1 MTTTQETQAASPW
14 HAGEVSLQQHVG
26 VADQMARHGNRVI
39 RQHLIDQHRDFYPLL
54 PLVVLGAVE
63 PNGDVWA
70 TLRSG
75 EPGFMQAPTPH
86 ALDVAVARDFA
97 DPAERGME
105 DGDGIALLGIQLS
118 TRRRNRLNG
127 VVRRENTAGFSIGV
141 EQSYGNCN
149 QYIQLRDFTFTRDPA
164 TPTNQPVI
172 ESTSLDVR
180 ARQIIAEADTFFVA
194 SYVMLDSGQRQVDVS
209 HRGGRRGFVHVDGAG
224 VLTIPDF
231 AGNLFF
237 NTLGN
242 FMVNGQG
249 GLVFA
254 DFETG
259 DLLQLTGEAEV
270 ILDSPEIAAFQGAE
284 RIWRF
289 KPRRIVLRP
298 AALPMRWD
306 FKQGGWSPNSL
317 MTGSWE
323 EAESRLRAAALANAW
338 RPFRVASV
346 VVESATVRSYV
357 LEPTDGAGIA
367 GHLAGQHLPIR
378 VHLPGES
385 APLIR
390 TYTLSV
396 APSDGV
402 YRISVKREG
411 RVSSYLHEQV
421 RVGDLIDT
429 RKPAGNFTIDAAET
443 RPAVL
448 LAAGIGITPM
458 LAMLRHVVYEGLRKR
473 RIRSTRLFYSAR
485 SKAERAF
492 DEEIDTIARA
502 AQGMVDVTRVLS
514 QTEGAV
520 KDRDFDIGGRI
531 DLDLLKVTLPFDDY
545 DFYLCGPAG
554 FMQDLYDGL
563 RSLNVADERIHAESF
578 GPASLRRS
586 GQAETKVEHS
596 TRPASKPVP
605 VMFMQSGK
613 EARWVPG
620 DGSLLQLA
628 EARGLAPEYSCR
640 EGTCGTCRTR
650 ILQGAVAY
658 ASPPGFRVPADEA
671 LICCAVPAEPQ
682 SGAHAALQL
691 DL

>member
-1 MTTTQETQAASPW
+1 
-14 HAGEVSLQQHVG
+14 
-26 VADQMARHGNRVI
+26 
-39 RQHLIDQHRDFYPLL
+39 
-54 PLVVLGAVE
+54 
-63 PNGDVWA
+63 
-70 TLRSG
+70 
-75 EPGFMQAPTPH
+75 
-86 ALDVAVARDFA
+86 
-97 DPAERGME
+97 
-105 DGDGIALLGIQLS
+105 
-118 TRRRNRLNG
+118 
-127 VVRRENTAGFSIGV
+127 
-141 EQSYGNCN
+141 
-149 QYIQLRDFTFTRDPA
+149 
-164 TPTNQPVI
+164 
-172 ESTSLDVR
+172 
-180 ARQIIAEADTFFVA
+180 
-194 SYVMLDSGQRQVDVS
+194 
-209 HRGGRRGFVHVDGAG
+209 GRRGFVHVDGAG